1 MSLSCVVGMHDII
14 WQQHDS
20 TLNNYHKGERNP
32 KATRKHYGVE
42 QPEQIHFNVG
52 TSLVNSVQV
61 DQQDF
66 VKTKFI
72 KNNTSNLENKNIKSS
87 HAANINKFLLHG
99 KTGVTDGKWSV
110 AIDDNQ
116 NPQVITYRYFSKS
129 NVQN

>member
-20 TLNNYHKGERNP
+20 TLNNYHKGERNQ
-32 KATRKHYGVE
+32 KATRKHYGVD

-52 TSLVNSVQV
+52 TGLVNSVQV

-66 VKTKFI
+66 VKAKFI
-72 KNNTSNLENKNIKSS
+72 KNNTLENKNNIKSS
-87 HAANINKFLLHG
+87 HNNINKFLLHG
-99 KTGVTDGKWSV
+99 KTGVADGKWSV

-116 NPQVITYRYFSKS
+116 NPQVREIRF
-129 NVQN
+129 